1 MNSHRTSQALL
12 GQVLV
17 FRVSKALKQSQ
28 KSSRT
33 AHGVSPTVTKDR
45 TWWCFWI
52 IFWGWGWIQRPNS
65 GYCEL
70 PNYCQ
75 DKCGGGGG
83 GRGVEGGSGARN
95 GGYTSPSSPPP
106 LTWLTLNVF
115 LPTITILFL
124 IVGQLGLLVGLILT
138 HVPIVPIV
146 VRQL

>member
-17 FRVSKALKQSQ
+17 FGLSKTLKQSQ
-28 KSSRT
+28 KSSWT
-33 AHGVSPTVTKDR
+33 THCVSPAVTKDG
-45 TWWCFWI
+45 TWWWFWI
-52 IFWGWGWIQRPNS
+52 FCWGWIQRPNS

-70 PNYCQ
+70 PNCCQ

-106 LTWLTLNVF
+106 PTWLTLNVF